1 MTQLLKNGSASA
13 AELNAERSLDFAG
26 PQIRKP
32 WCGLMLVLNKT
43 CGEVIQWGQ
52 YCWEGERF
60 KHLGGL
66 LKDVS

>member
-1 MTQLLKNGSASA
+1 MAQLLKNGSALA
-13 AELNAERSLDFAG
+13 AELSAERSLDFAG
-26 PQIRKP
+26 PQIRKL

>member
-1 MTQLLKNGSASA
+1 MAQLLKNGSALA
-13 AELNAERSLDFAG
+13 AELSAERRLDCAG
-26 PQIRKP
+26 PQMRKQ
-32 WCGLMLVLNKT
+32 WCGLMLVLSKT

-66 LKDVS
+66 LKDVC